1 MLPNEEMRLKYRY
14 IDLRRD
20 AMQFNIEMRHK
31 VSQAIR
37 EYLSAEGFLKSKR
50 RS

>member
-1 MLPNEEMRLKYRY
+1 VLANEEMRLKYRY

-20 AMQFNIEMRHK
+20 AMQFNIELRHK
-31 VSQAIR
+31 VALAIR
-37 EYLSAEGFLKSKR
+37 DNLARRASSKSKR